1 MSQIALQGGQTGTIS
16 SQFALLGGQT
26 GTAVPDC
33 PPWRAIWGQPPA
45 LGKKE
50 GGKQIWSQGGQ
61 SGTLLTKIVPRWR
74 IFSAILNLFF
84 CLIAGKRGCGLRL
97 FHRHFFAG
105 FAGKQAVDLDFF
117 TVILDLFRQTGC
129 GLRLFHSDFR
139 LVQANGAVDLD
150 FFAGFAGKQAVDLD
164 FFTVILDLSRV
175 DLDFFAGFVGRRGGS
190 KFGLR
195 EGKLAPFWRRGGG
208 VSNEGLLDLMS
219 VDLVFSGLRADISG
233 KIDLSCVDLV
243 FFWFAGFAGK
253 QAVDLDFFAVSLSV
267 RLVQAN
273 GTVDLSLF
281 CSEAVC

>member
-1 MSQIALQGGQTGTIS
+1 M
-16 SQFALLGGQT
+16 
-26 GTAVPDC
+26 
-33 PPWRAIWGQPPA
+33 
-45 LGKKE
+45 
-50 GGKQIWSQGGQ
+50 
-61 SGTLLTKIVPRWR
+61 
-74 IFSAILNLFF
+74 
-84 CLIAGKRGCGLRL
+84 
-97 FHRHFFAG
+97 
-105 FAGKQAVDLDFF
+105 
-117 TVILDLFRQTGC
+117 
-129 GLRLFHSDFR
+129 
-139 LVQANGAVDLD
+139 DLD

-233 KIDLSCVDLV
+233 KIDLSCVDLD
-243 FFWFAGFAGK
+243 FFAGFAGK

-273 GTVDLSLF
+273 GTVDLVFSGLRADISGKIDLSCVDLDFFAGFAGKQAVDLDFFAVSLSVRLVQANGTVDLVF
-281 CSEAVC
+281 FAVRLSVRLVQANGVVDFDFFAVILVLFRQTGL